1 MGTELNET
9 IKGLQP
15 KAFTSSSTIAS
26 MVAPAAMAFGA
37 YQLELI
43 DLPTLL
49 STVGM
54 ALIGIIQ
61 RIRTK
66 GPVRLP
72 WEKS

>member
-1 MGTELNET
+1 MGTELNQT
-9 IKGLQP
+9 IENIQP

-26 MVAPAAMAFGA
+26 MVAPAAMALGA
-37 YQLELI
+37 YWLDQI

-61 RIRTK
+61 RVRTK
-66 GPVRLP
+66 GPIRLP
-72 WEKS
+72 WEKP